1 MPSRAARP
9 EIHAGRRLTSTGQ
22 DCTNT
27 PCFSKALS
35 QALDQTSFSGRVVTT
50 SSRLSGPGSAASA
63 ASTAAPSLPGR
74 GAGMRISRM
83 RRSAKSDRAWLAWRI
98 SDQSKLRSVT
108 NRSRPAK
115 PSARARLRTA
125 SAASPVSRV
134 SSPAISQARARLLSS
149 VRGSWSVLILTA
161 QL

>member
-1 MPSRAARP
+1 M
-9 EIHAGRRLTSTGQ
+9 STGELS
-22 DCTNT
+22 TNM

-35 QALDQTSFSGRVVTT
+35 QALDQTSFSGFVVTT

-74 GAGMRISRM
+74 GVGMRISRM
-83 RRSAKSDRAWLAWRI
+83 RRSENSDSVWLALRI

-115 PSARARLRTA
+115 PSARARARTA
-125 SAASPVSRV
+125 SAASPVRRI
-134 SSPAISQARARLLSS
+134 SSPAISQARARLFSS
-149 VRGSWSVLILTA
+149 VRASWSVLMRTG